1 MWNKKLLNEYLK
13 MKKTSIIGILGVYAI
28 LFVFVYL
35 YRIPI
40 EVILYPF
47 ILTIVFVLMVLLFD
61 YIKYKEKVNKII
73 QICNDIS
80 SCYSVK
86 INDKNIF
93 DEYYLDIINE
103 LLKENRKQVSKIQKR
118 VSDINDYFSIWVHQI
133 KTPIASMKLKIDN
146 EQIDSLQLASDLNRI
161 DHYVDLVLSFL
172 KFDEEKI
179 DLYFRKTDVDRIM
192 RESLKKFSNDFIIKK
207 IRLDYKLSKREVL
220 TDEKWLSFVFDQLLS
235 NALKYTDKGT
245 ITIYYDGDS
254 CLCIK
259 DSGIGIAL
267 ADMERLF
274 EKGFTGYNG
283 RQYKKA
289 SGIGLYMCKRMCDKL
304 NIAIS
309 IESVVNEY
317 TLVKLKFLSNE
328 EYKD

>member
-1 MWNKKLLNEYLK
+1 MWNKKLLYEYLK

-40 EVILYPF
+40 GVILYPF

-103 LLKENRKQVSKIQKR
+103 LLKENRKQVSQIQKR

-245 ITIYYDGDS
+245 ISIYYDEDS

>member
-40 EVILYPF
+40 EVILYPY
-47 ILTIVFVLMVLLFD
+47 ILTIVFVLIVSLFD

-103 LLKENRKQVSKIQKR
+103 LLKENRKQVSQIQKR

-146 EQIDSLQLASDLNRI
+146 EQMDLLQLASDLNRI

-179 DLYFRKTDVDRIM
+179 DLYFRKTDVDKIM

-309 IESVVNEY
+309 IESVVDEY

>member
-61 YIKYKEKVNKII
+61 YVKYKEKVNKII

-103 LLKENRKQVSKIQKR
+103 LLKENRKQVSQIQKR

-146 EQIDSLQLASDLNRI
+146 EQMDLLQLASDLNRI

-179 DLYFRKTDVDRIM
+179 DLYFRKTDVDKIM

-245 ITIYYDGDS
+245 ISIYYDEDS

>member
-61 YIKYKEKVNKII
+61 YIKYKEKVNKIS

-93 DEYYLDIINE
+93 YEYYLDIINE
-103 LLKENRKQVSKIQKR
+103 LLKENRKQVSQIQKK

-146 EQIDSLQLASDLNRI
+146 EQMDLLQLASDLNRI

-245 ITIYYDGDS
+245 ISIYYDGDS

-304 NIAIS
+304 NIGIS

>member
-1 MWNKKLLNEYLK
+1 

-61 YIKYKEKVNKII
+61 YIKYKEKVNKIS

-103 LLKENRKQVSKIQKR
+103 LLKENRKQVSQIQKK

-146 EQIDSLQLASDLNRI
+146 EQMDLLQLASDLNRI

-245 ITIYYDGDS
+245 ISIYYDGDS

-304 NIAIS
+304 NIGIS

>member
-28 LFVFVYL
+28 LFVFAYL

-40 EVILYPF
+40 EVILYPY
-47 ILTIVFVLMVLLFD
+47 ILTIVFVLIVSLFD

-103 LLKENRKQVSKIQKR
+103 LLKENRKQVSQIQKK

-146 EQIDSLQLASDLNRI
+146 EQMDLLQLASDLNRI

-309 IESVVNEY
+309 IESVVDEY

>member
-61 YIKYKEKVNKII
+61 YIKYKEKVNKIS

-103 LLKENRKQVSKIQKR
+103 LLKENRKQVSQIQKK

-146 EQIDSLQLASDLNRI
+146 EQMDLLQLASDLNRI

-245 ITIYYDGDS
+245 ISIYYDGDS

-304 NIAIS
+304 NIGIS
-309 IESVVNEY
+309 IESIVNEY

>member
-13 MKKTSIIGILGVYAI
+13 MKKTSIIGILGVYAV

-47 ILTIVFVLMVLLFD
+47 ILTIVFVLIVLLFD

-103 LLKENRKQVSKIQKR
+103 LLKENRKQVSQIQKKI
-118 VSDINDYFSIWVHQI
+118 SDINDYFSIWVHQI

-146 EQIDSLQLASDLNRI
+146 EQMDLLQLASDLNRI

-245 ITIYYDGDS
+245 ISIYYDGES

-309 IESVVNEY
+309 IESVVDEY

>member
-1 MWNKKLLNEYLK
+1 MWNKKLLYEYLK

-40 EVILYPF
+40 EVILYPY
-47 ILTIVFVLMVLLFD
+47 ILTIVFVLIVLLFD

-73 QICNDIS
+73 QICNDVS

-103 LLKENRKQVSKIQKR
+103 LLKENRKQVSQIQKK

-146 EQIDSLQLASDLNRI
+146 EQMDLLQLASDLNRI

-245 ITIYYDGDS
+245 ISIYYDGDS

-259 DSGIGIAL
+259 DSGIGISL

-274 EKGFTGYNG
+274 EKVFT
-283 RQYKKA
+283 
-289 SGIGLYMCKRMCDKL
+289 
-304 NIAIS
+304 
-309 IESVVNEY
+309 
-317 TLVKLKFLSNE
+317 
-328 EYKD
+328 

>member
-1 MWNKKLLNEYLK
+1 MWNKKLLYEYLK

-103 LLKENRKQVSKIQKR
+103 LLKENRKQVSQIQKR
-118 VSDINDYFSIWVHQI
+118 ISDINDYFSIWVHQI

-146 EQIDSLQLASDLNRI
+146 EQMDLLQLASDLNRI

>member
-73 QICNDIS
+73 QICNDVS

-103 LLKENRKQVSKIQKR
+103 LLKENRKQVSQIQKR

-146 EQIDSLQLASDLNRI
+146 EQMDLLQLASDLNRI

-245 ITIYYDGDS
+245 ISIYYDGDS

-309 IESVVNEY
+309 IESIVNEY

>member
-40 EVILYPF
+40 EVILYPY
-47 ILTIVFVLMVLLFD
+47 ILTIVFVLIVLLFD

-73 QICNDIS
+73 QICNDVS

-103 LLKENRKQVSKIQKR
+103 LLKENRKQVSQIQKK

-146 EQIDSLQLASDLNRI
+146 EQMDLLQLASDLNRI

-179 DLYFRKTDVDRIM
+179 DLYFRKTDVDKIM

-207 IRLDYKLSKREVL
+207 IKLDYKLSKREVL

-235 NALKYTDKGT
+235 NALQYTDKGT
-245 ITIYYDGDS
+245 ISIYYDGDS

-267 ADMERLF
+267 ADIERLF

-309 IESVVNEY
+309 IESIVNEY

>member
-13 MKKTSIIGILGVYAI
+13 MKKTSIIGILGVYAV

-47 ILTIVFVLMVLLFD
+47 ILTIVFVLIVLLFD

-103 LLKENRKQVSKIQKR
+103 LLKENRKQVSQIQKKI
-118 VSDINDYFSIWVHQI
+118 SDINDYFSIWVHQI

-245 ITIYYDGDS
+245 ISIYYDGES

-267 ADMERLF
+267 ADIERLF

-289 SGIGLYMCKRMCDKL
+289 SGIGLYMCKLMCDKL

>member
-40 EVILYPF
+40 EVILYPC
-47 ILTIVFVLMVLLFD
+47 ILTIVFVLIVLLFD

-103 LLKENRKQVSKIQKR
+103 LLKENRKQVSQIQQR

-133 KTPIASMKLKIDN
+133 QTPIASMKLKIDN
-146 EQIDSLQLASDLNRI
+146 EQIDLLQLASDLNRI

-207 IRLDYKLSKREVL
+207 IKLDYKLSKREVL

-245 ITIYYDGDS
+245 ISIYYDGEN

-267 ADMERLF
+267 ADIERLF

-317 TLVKLKFLSNE
+317 TLVKLKLLSNE
-328 EYKD
+328 EYQD

>member
-103 LLKENRKQVSKIQKR
+103 LLKENRKQVSQIQKK

-146 EQIDSLQLASDLNRI
+146 EQMDLLQLASDLNRI

-207 IRLDYKLSKREVL
+207 IKLDYKLSKREVL

-235 NALKYTDKGT
+235 NALKYTDKGA
-245 ITIYYDGDS
+245 ISIYYDEDS

-309 IESVVNEY
+309 IESIVNEY